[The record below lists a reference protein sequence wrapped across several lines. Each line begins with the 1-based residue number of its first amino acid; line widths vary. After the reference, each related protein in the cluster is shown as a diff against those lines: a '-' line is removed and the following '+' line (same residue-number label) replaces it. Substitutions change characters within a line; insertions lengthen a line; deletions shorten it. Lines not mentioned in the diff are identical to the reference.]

1 MLEFTRSN
9 LNRELFIMYTKQK
22 VLEVLTEKF
31 GYLVPEKCYF
41 TESDYIILGQ
51 TVGESD
57 TESFQ
62 KVIEIIREEIDIP
75 ERWFYIVDPSFIEA
89 LRAFFQ
95 QTYNLKGLLAILLI
109 YPKVKYREQTIIRID
124 SFIDRQKRNDD
135 LYGYVNPLI
144 QTSNIPKHYI
154 EYCTIYFILMKKVI
168 SRIYDR

>member
-57 TESFQ
+57 TESF
-62 KVIEIIREEIDIP
+62 
-75 ERWFYIVDPSFIEA
+75 
-89 LRAFFQ
+89 
-95 QTYNLKGLLAILLI
+95 
-109 YPKVKYREQTIIRID
+109 
-124 SFIDRQKRNDD
+124 
-135 LYGYVNPLI
+135 
-144 QTSNIPKHYI
+144 
-154 EYCTIYFILMKKVI
+154 
-168 SRIYDR
+168 

>member
-1 MLEFTRSN
+1 
-9 LNRELFIMYTKQK
+9 MYTKQK

-75 ERWFYIVDPSFIEA
+75 ERLFYIVDPSVVS
-89 LRAFFQ
+89 
-95 QTYNLKGLLAILLI
+95 Y
-109 YPKVKYREQTIIRID
+109 
-124 SFIDRQKRNDD
+124 
-135 LYGYVNPLI
+135 
-144 QTSNIPKHYI
+144 
-154 EYCTIYFILMKKVI
+154 
-168 SRIYDR
+168 